1 MLSST
6 PGSATPSLAAPPA
19 MRRAERSA
27 LRMAVKRFWRNGN
40 ARIGFGLIALF
51 TLIALLAPKI
61 APAGYDDE
69 NLLGRLKS
77 PSGLHWIGTD
87 ELGRDVFSRVIY
99 GARISMTV
107 GLAAVSGALVTGA
120 LLGIAAGY
128 VGGRLDGL
136 IMRMMDIMLA
146 FPSVILAIGIVAMR
160 GPGLNNTILAVSI
173 VNIPVYA
180 RVARASTLACLRG
193 ERGRGPLPLPAPRR
207 MSGRYV
213 GAAVRRHEDPRLLA
227 GRGRFVDDLPAAGCL
242 HAAIVRSARAHARLV
257 AVRLDRA
264 RVHPS
269 VAACLAQDDLAG
281 ALRPLPSAGLP
292 TPALEAP
299 VSFRVR
305 VAPGVPLAVGK
316 VHYVGEP
323 IAVVLAEDRA
333 AAEDARGLI
342 EVDYDPL
349 PAITDVEQGLDP
361 A

>member
-6 PGSATPSLAAPPA
+6 PGSATPSLAAHPA

-128 VGGRLDGL
+128 VGGRMDGV
-136 IMRMMDIMLA
+136 IMRMMDVMLA

-180 RVARASTLACLRG
+180 RVARASTLAILPNAAS
-193 ERGRGPLPLPAPRR
+193 PLVVQATLGVAGAILDAAALGFLGLGAQPPTPEWGAMLSDSYKYLLTAFWAALAP
-207 MSGRYV
+207 GV
-213 GAAVRRHEDPRLLA
+213 AIALVVLGFNLAGDGLHDALDPRL
-227 GRGRFVDDLPAAGCL
+227 
-242 HAAIVRSARAHARLV
+242 S
-257 AVRLDRA
+257 
-264 RVHPS
+264 
-269 VAACLAQDDLAG
+269 
-281 ALRPLPSAGLP
+281 
-292 TPALEAP
+292 
-299 VSFRVR
+299 
-305 VAPGVPLAVGK
+305 
-316 VHYVGEP
+316 
-323 IAVVLAEDRA
+323 
-333 AAEDARGLI
+333 
-342 EVDYDPL
+342 
-349 PAITDVEQGLDP
+349 QG
-361 A
+361 